1 VKKISGT
8 IAVLS
13 GIEIETE
20 EGGGGGPQGG
30 DAQIS
35 RSFYLERIHPNPAK
49 GMIKIRFNSPDE
61 RKITI
66 KLYDVCGRLV
76 HRENLL
82 KSRIRVNEVL
92 IKPECLPTGVYFVQL
107 EADGYTKTEKVIL
120 LK

>member
-20 EGGGGGPQGG
+20 EGGGGGLQGG

-76 HRENLL
+76 LL